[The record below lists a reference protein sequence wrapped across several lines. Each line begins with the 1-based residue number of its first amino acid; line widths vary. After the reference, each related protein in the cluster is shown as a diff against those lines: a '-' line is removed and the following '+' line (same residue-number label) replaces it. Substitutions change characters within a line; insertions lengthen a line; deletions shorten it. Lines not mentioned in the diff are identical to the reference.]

1 VEYLHHL
8 DLAALSASAGR
19 LNQPLVDATSGVTG
33 CAVNCVTTP
42 AGDGSPAGLH
52 THVVDQIFYV
62 LQGTMSLEIAGAEY
76 QAGPGT
82 LITFPAGVAHRN
94 WNRGTEPTVH
104 LAINAPQP
112 DPREPF
118 ARPAE

>member
-1 VEYLHHL
+1 MEFLQHL
-8 DLAALSASAGR
+8 DLAALSSSAGR
-19 LNQPLVDATSGVTG
+19 LNQPLVDETSGVQG

-42 AGDGSPAGLH
+42 PGDGSPAGLH

-62 LQGTMSLEIAGAEY
+62 LQGTMNLEIAGTEY

-94 WNRGTEPTVH
+94 WNGGTEPTIH
-104 LAINAPQP
+104 LAINAPKP

-118 ARPAE
+118 SQAAR